1 MMLYHSKLSAK
12 KFILTKTKSVKNE
25 VNILGFIHIHTFFS
39 KSVLCLDDN
48 KNVDVISQRT
58 LKKKFKV
65 LGPKLLNYFFSK
77 VRAE

>member
-1 MMLYHSKLSAK
+1 M
-12 KFILTKTKSVKNE
+12 
-25 VNILGFIHIHTFFS
+25 
-39 KSVLCLDDN
+39 SVLCLYDN